1 MTESEDKSNNP
12 ATDEEIRNLVLSRL
26 STLSFDTMKSIG
38 DMGTFGRDELIAH
51 VKANDEIGRVV
62 QDIEMEWLKAIKEGI
77 VSSLYEPV
85 C

>member
-1 MTESEDKSNNP
+1 
-12 ATDEEIRNLVLSRL
+12 
-26 STLSFDTMKSIG
+26 
-38 DMGTFGRDELIAH
+38 MGTFGRDELIAH